1 MRILITGADGFIGKN
16 LRMRLAELGQADVA
30 CITLD
35 TPADAMQAALGGAD
49 FVFHLAGVNRPQ
61 DPAEFV
67 TGNTGLTQTV
77 CAALTAAGR
86 LATIVLASSTQAAQ
100 DNPYG
105 RSKLAAE
112 EAVCSYGAA
121 TGAPVHVFRLPNVF
135 GKWCKPNYNSAVA
148 TFCHNI
154 ARGLPIAVNDPAA
167 PVTLVYV
174 DDVIERFVQVM
185 NASVIASEARQSM
198 NPAAIDCRA
207 SLAMTAFATV
217 TPQYITTVGELARLI
232 QSFKESRATL
242 MTERVGTGL
251 VRALYATY
259 VSYLPV
265 ESFAYA
271 LPAHADPRGTFV
283 EMLKTPDCGQFS
295 FLTAQPGAT
304 RGGHYHHS
312 KTEKFL
318 VIKGQARF
326 KFRHMQTGQTHELFT
341 CGDKPE
347 VVETVPGW
355 THDITN
361 IGTEEMFVLLW
372 ANEVFNR
379 ERPDTFACAV

>member
-1 MRILITGADGFIGKN
+1 
-16 LRMRLAELGQADVA
+16 
-30 CITLD
+30 
-35 TPADAMQAALGGAD
+35 
-49 FVFHLAGVNRPQ
+49 LAGINRPQ
-61 DPAEFV
+61 DTQEFV
-67 TGNTGLTQTV
+67 TGNVDLTQ
-77 CAALTAAGR
+77 ALCQAVGAKAVASGKKVPVVYT
-86 LATIVLASSTQAAQ
+86 SSTQADR

-105 RSKLAAE
+105 LSKRGAEGALFELRSE
-112 EAVCSYGAA
+112 HGV
-121 TGAPVHVFRLPNVF
+121 PVHVFRLPNVF

-154 ARGLPIAVNDPAA
+154 ARDLPIQVNDPAA

-174 DDVIERFVQVM
+174 DDVIERFVQLM
-185 NASVIASEARQSM
+185 DGADDCLDAAGFEA
-198 NPAAIDCRA
+198 
-207 SLAMTAFATV
+207 V
-217 TPQYITTVGELARLI
+217 TPQYGTTVGELARLI
-232 QSFKESRATL
+232 QSFKDSRISL

-259 VSYLPV
+259 VSYLPP
-265 ESFAYA
+265 ESFAYTV
-271 LPAHADPRGTFV
+271 PQYGDPRGVFA

-295 FLTAQPGAT
+295 YFTAHPGIT

-326 KFRHMQTGQTHELFT
+326 KFRHMQTGETHELLT
-341 CGDKPE
+341 SGDKAE

-361 IGTEEMFVLLW
+361 IGTDEMVVMLW
-372 ANEVFNR
+372 ANEVFDR
-379 ERPDTFACAV
+379 EKPDTFACAV